1 MKSKIFVILTMFLC
15 SIFNFAKPKVGIT
28 LLPYYS
34 YVKNVVRDKMDVV
47 PVIPANVDVHSYH
60 PTTDDMK
67 KLTNLD
73 YIVINGIGHD
83 EFVKPMINAAR
94 KNNKKLKVIN
104 ADAQTSVMN
113 VAGQKRGRA
122 RNPHTFISITQSI
135 QQINYIAKR
144 LGELDPKNKAFYASN
159 ARQYTNKLRNIKI
172 QELKKVRGLNLSNI
186 KVATTHAG
194 YDYLLNEFGLTV
206 SLVIEPQHAQAPN
219 ASDLK
224 YAIDKIKRNKIA
236 VLFDEEG
243 GNPRNAITLHKA
255 TGIKIAHLS
264 HMTRGNYTA
273 DAFERFIRHDLS
285 NVATTLK
292 SLAKGK

>member
-1 MKSKIFVILTMFLC
+1 
-15 SIFNFAKPKVGIT
+15 
-28 LLPYYS
+28 
-34 YVKNVVRDKMDVV
+34 MDVV

-144 LGELDPKNKAFYASN
+144 LGELDPKNRAFYASN

-172 QELKKVRGLNLSNI
+172 QELRKVRGLNLSNI

-206 SLVIEPQHAQAPN
+206 SLVIEPVSYTH
-219 ASDLK
+219 L
-224 YAIDKIKRNKIA
+224 
-236 VLFDEEG
+236 
-243 GNPRNAITLHKA
+243 TLP
-255 TGIKIAHLS
+255 TN
-264 HMTRGNYTA
+264 R
-273 DAFERFIRHDLS
+273 E
-285 NVATTLK
+285 V
-292 SLAKGK
+292 